1 MMGKKLS
8 PAQDSIMR
16 GLSKSNGFSSLWG
29 GTPLASYYVLERR
42 GLVELNFVSPVQASV
57 IITEEGKKIYPLK
70 HAFCLK
76 CDEEKPVDE
85 SACLNCGELAPWS
98 K

>member
-1 MMGKKLS
+1 MTRKLS

-16 GLSKSNGFSSLWG
+16 GMAKTNGFSSLWG
-29 GTPLASYYVLERR
+29 GAPLASYYVLERR
-42 GLVELNFVSPVQASV
+42 GLITINFQSPVRAHV
-57 IITEEGKKIYPLK
+57 TMTDEGKKLYPLK

-85 SACLNCGELAPWS
+85 AACMHCGALAPWA